1 MSLRSL
7 APGGHPPA
15 WAPATVLG
23 LSAAETE
30 VRCVQAREGHLHP
43 LSAWGS
49 GEEAGG
55 LELQPTRPC
64 QPVSKVDITLW
75 EGAVALSSQAGG
87 KDQCPKGS
95 ARPQQRDLGP
105 TAHPPGRR
113 RHGVWGNTASG
124 SILEPTRGTI
134 AGDVDGTHGLQ
145 LLSPHGW
152 CLDGPR

>member
-1 MSLRSL
+1 MGLMSLV
-7 APGGHPPA
+7 PGGRPPA

-30 VRCVQAREGHLHP
+30 VRCVQAQLNPGPRESHLHP

-75 EGAVALSSQAGG
+75 EGAVALSSQEGG
-87 KDQCPKGS
+87 K
-95 ARPQQRDLGP
+95 
-105 TAHPPGRR
+105 
-113 RHGVWGNTASG
+113 
-124 SILEPTRGTI
+124 
-134 AGDVDGTHGLQ
+134 
-145 LLSPHGW
+145 
-152 CLDGPR
+152 